1 MFLINQYKAK
11 TILEHD
17 IKIWDDFRKGE
28 KYALSHIY
36 YQHVELL
43 YRYGKKFS
51 QDSDLVKDS
60 IQDLFFDLIR
70 TRENLGSTDNIR
82 FYLMRS
88 FRRKLVQNLKKDQ
101 PPQNS
106 LNSEPEPAIV
116 YSIEEEFIGR
126 ESLSKRDRLIQN
138 CLQELNPRQ
147 REILYY
153 RFTCNFEYD
162 EICEL
167 MSLKYDSA
175 RKLVYRAIGSLKKM
189 LGSSDILQLFYGI
202 FPRP

>member
-1 MFLINQYKAK
+1 M
-11 TILEHD
+11 EHD
-17 IKIWDDFRKGE
+17 KKIWDDFRKGE

-36 YQHVELL
+36 YQHVELIF
-43 YRYGKKFS
+43 RYGKKFS
-51 QDSDLVKDS
+51 QDSDLVKDT

-70 TRENLGSTDNIR
+70 TRENLGATDNIR

-106 LNSEPEPAIV
+106 LNSDPEPAIV

-153 RFTCNFEYD
+153 RYTCNLEYE
-162 EICEL
+162 EICDL

-175 RKLVYRAIGSLKKM
+175 RKLMHRAIESLKKM

-202 FPRP
+202 FPKT

>member
-1 MFLINQYKAK
+1 MIKN
-11 TILEHD
+11 LESD
-17 IKIWDDFRKGE
+17 LNIWDDFRKGE

-51 QDSDLVKDS
+51 QDSDLIKDT

-70 TRENLGSTDNIR
+70 TRESLGFTDNIR

-126 ESLSKRDRLIQN
+126 ESLSKRDGLIQN
-138 CLQELNPRQ
+138 CLQKLNPRQ

-153 RFTCNFEYD
+153 RYTCNLEYV
-162 EICEL
+162 EICDL

-175 RKLVYRAIGSLKKM
+175 RKLVHRAIESLKKM
-189 LGSSDILQLFYGI
+189 LGSSDILQLFFGI
-202 FPRP
+202 FPKT

>member
-1 MFLINQYKAK
+1 
-11 TILEHD
+11 LEAD
-17 IKIWDDFRKGE
+17 SKIWDDFRKGE

-36 YQHVELL
+36 YQHVEML

-51 QDSDLVKDS
+51 KDNDLVKDT

-70 TRENLGSTDNIR
+70 TRENLGTTDNIR

-88 FRRKLVQNLKKDQ
+88 FRRKLALNLKKNQ
-101 PPQNS
+101 I
-106 LNSEPEPAIV
+106 PECDEKIELLPTII
-116 YSIEEEFIGR
+116 YSIEEELIGR
-126 ESLSKRDRLIQN
+126 ESLSKRDRLIHN

-153 RFTCNFEYD
+153 RYTCNLEYN
-162 EICEL
+162 EICDL

-175 RKLVYRAIGSLKKM
+175 RKLVHRAIESLKKM

-202 FPRP
+202 FPKT

>member
-1 MFLINQYKAK
+1 
-11 TILEHD
+11 LEPD
-17 IKIWDDFRKGE
+17 KIIWNDFRKGE

-51 QDSDLVKDS
+51 KDNDLVKDT
-60 IQDLFFDLIR
+60 IQDLFFDLLR
-70 TRENLGSTDNIR
+70 TRENLGATDNIR
-82 FYLMRS
+82 FYLLRS
-88 FRRKLVQNLKKDQ
+88 YRRKLVQNLRKAQ
-101 PPQNS
+101 PSQNS
-106 LNSEPEPAIV
+106 VNSEPEPSIV
-116 YSIEEEFIGR
+116 YSIEEEFIVR
-126 ESLSKRDRLIQN
+126 ESLSKRDRVIQN

-153 RFTCNFEYD
+153 RFNCNLEYD

-175 RKLVYRAIGSLKKM
+175 RKLVHRAIESMKKM

-202 FPRP
+202 FPKI

>member
-1 MFLINQYKAK
+1 MVKN
-11 TILEHD
+11 LESD
-17 IKIWDDFRKGE
+17 LKIWDDFRKGE

-51 QDSDLVKDS
+51 KDSDLVKDT

-70 TRENLGSTDNIR
+70 TRESLGFTDNIR

-126 ESLSKRDRLIQN
+126 ESLSKRDGLIQN
-138 CLQELNPRQ
+138 CLQKLNPRQ

-153 RFTCNFEYD
+153 RYTCNLEYV
-162 EICEL
+162 EICDL

-175 RKLVYRAIGSLKKM
+175 RKLVHRAIESLKKM
-189 LGSSDILQLFYGI
+189 LGSSDILQLFFGI
-202 FPRP
+202 FPKT

>member
-1 MFLINQYKAK
+1 MLFRSQGNA
-11 TILEHD
+11 ILEHD
-17 IKIWDDFRKGE
+17 KKIWDDFRKGE

-36 YQHVELL
+36 YQHVELIF
-43 YRYGKKFS
+43 RYGKKFS
-51 QDSDLVKDS
+51 QDSDLVKDT

-70 TRENLGSTDNIR
+70 TRENLGATDNIR

-106 LNSEPEPAIV
+106 LNSDPEPAIV

-153 RFTCNFEYD
+153 RYTCNLEYE
-162 EICEL
+162 EICDL

-175 RKLVYRAIGSLKKM
+175 RKLMHRAIESLKKM

-202 FPRP
+202 FPKT

>member
-1 MFLINQYKAK
+1 LKP
-11 TILEHD
+11 D
-17 IKIWDDFRKGE
+17 VKIWNDFRKGE

-51 QDSDLVKDS
+51 KDNDLVKDT
-60 IQDLFFDLIR
+60 IQDLFFDLLR
-70 TRENLGSTDNIR
+70 TRENLGATDNIR

-88 FRRKLVQNLKKDQ
+88 YRRKLVQNLRKAQ
-101 PPQNS
+101 PSQNS
-106 LNSEPEPAIV
+106 VNSEPEPSIV

-126 ESLSKRDRLIQN
+126 ESLSKRDRVIQN

-153 RFTCNFEYD
+153 RFNCNLEYE

-175 RKLVYRAIGSLKKM
+175 RKLVHRAIESMKKM

-202 FPRP
+202 FPKI

>member
-1 MFLINQYKAK
+1 M
-11 TILEHD
+11 EPD
-17 IKIWDDFRKGE
+17 VKIWNDFRKGE

-51 QDSDLVKDS
+51 KDNDLVKDT

-70 TRENLGSTDNIR
+70 TRQNLGATDNIR

-88 FRRKLVQNLKKDQ
+88 VRRKLVQNLKKNQIPECDEKIEPQ
-101 PPQNS
+101 PT
-106 LNSEPEPAIV
+106 II
-116 YSIEEEFIGR
+116 YSIEDELIGK
-126 ESLSKRDRLIQN
+126 ESQTRRDKIIQQ

-153 RFTCNFEYD
+153 RFTCNLEYD

-175 RKLVYRAIGSLKKM
+175 RKLVHRAIETMKKM

-202 FPRP
+202 FPKT

>member
-1 MFLINQYKAK
+1 MVKN
-11 TILEHD
+11 LESD
-17 IKIWDDFRKGE
+17 LKIWDDFRKGE

-51 QDSDLVKDS
+51 KDSDLVKDT

-70 TRENLGSTDNIR
+70 TRENLGATDNIR

-126 ESLSKRDRLIQN
+126 ESLSKRDRLIHN

-153 RFTCNFEYD
+153 RYTCNLEYERNLRSD
-162 EICEL
+162 VVEI
-167 MSLKYDSA
+167 
-175 RKLVYRAIGSLKKM
+175 
-189 LGSSDILQLFYGI
+189 
-202 FPRP
+202 

>member
-1 MFLINQYKAK
+1 MVKN
-11 TILEHD
+11 LESD
-17 IKIWDDFRKGE
+17 LKIWDDFRKGE

-51 QDSDLVKDS
+51 QDSDLVKDT

-70 TRENLGSTDNIR
+70 TRENLGATDSIR

-101 PPQNS
+101 SPQNS
-106 LNSEPEPAIV
+106 INSEPEPAIV
-116 YSIEEEFIGR
+116 YSIEEEYIDR

-153 RFTCNFEYD
+153 RYTCNLEYN
-162 EICEL
+162 EICDL

-175 RKLVYRAIGSLKKM
+175 RKLVHRAIESLKKM
-189 LGSSDILQLFYGI
+189 LGSSDILQLFFGI
-202 FPRP
+202 FPKT

>member
-1 MFLINQYKAK
+1 M
-11 TILEHD
+11 ESD
-17 IKIWDDFRKGE
+17 SKIWDDFRKGE

-43 YRYGKKFS
+43 FRYGKKFS
-51 QDSDLVKDS
+51 QDSDLVKDT

-70 TRENLGSTDNIR
+70 TRKNLGATDNIR

-106 LNSEPEPAIV
+106 INSEPEPAIV

-126 ESLSKRDRLIQN
+126 ESLSKRDRLIHN

-153 RFTCNFEYD
+153 RYTCNLEYN
-162 EICEL
+162 EICDL
-167 MSLKYDSA
+167 MTLKYDSA
-175 RKLVYRAIGSLKKM
+175 RKLVHRAIESLKQM

-202 FPRP
+202 FPKT